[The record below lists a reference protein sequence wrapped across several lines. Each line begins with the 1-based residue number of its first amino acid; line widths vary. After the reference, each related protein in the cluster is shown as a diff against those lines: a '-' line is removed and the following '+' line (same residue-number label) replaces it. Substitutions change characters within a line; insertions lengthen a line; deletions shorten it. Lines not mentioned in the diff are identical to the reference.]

1 MPAVGKPAAEPRV
14 ARRPEEEAAS
24 SGPRV
29 ERPTIFEPPAPKPAV
44 PPHESQTQS
53 PRTAPPRAAASH
65 PSTETMRRE
74 SANKPFFT
82 QFIPAVS
89 NRQHS
94 RLVVTI
100 PILLIVVILVFVL
113 AYIAAK

>member
-1 MPAVGKPAAEPRV
+1 
-14 ARRPEEEAAS
+14 
-24 SGPRV
+24 
-29 ERPTIFEPPAPKPAV
+29 
-44 PPHESQTQS
+44 
-53 PRTAPPRAAASH
+53 
-65 PSTETMRRE
+65 MRRE

-89 NRQHS
+89 NRQHN

-100 PILLIVVILVFVL
+100 PVLLIVVILVFVL